1 MILRKRVTL
10 QDMEGVDAD
19 FHRNLQWTLENDI
32 TDVLDQT
39 FSTEDERFGET
50 ITIDLKPGGAD
61 IPVTNENKK
70 EYVE

>member
-1 MILRKRVTL
+1 
-10 QDMEGVDAD
+10 MEGVDAD